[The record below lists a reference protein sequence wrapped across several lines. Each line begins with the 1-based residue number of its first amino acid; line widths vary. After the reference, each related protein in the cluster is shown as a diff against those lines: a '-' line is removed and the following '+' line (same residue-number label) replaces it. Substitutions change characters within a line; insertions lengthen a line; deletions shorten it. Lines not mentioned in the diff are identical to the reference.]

1 MRVVAKI
8 GTASVTDAHGHIS
21 SAAIAKLVDE
31 VAGLRIDG
39 HEVIVVSSG
48 AVAAGVAAL
57 KMRAR
62 PTDMRTLQAVSA
74 VGQARLVEAYDVQ
87 LGRHGLVGA
96 QLLVDPYDFVER
108 RQYLHLRSTL
118 DRLIEL
124 GTVPIVNENDAI
136 ANDELRYGDND
147 RIAALLANSVRAD
160 VLVLLTDMDGVYT
173 ADPRS
178 NAGAALIPLVAADD
192 PLMAITAG
200 RGGSGRGSG
209 GMASKLTAARMASW
223 SGIRCV
229 IGRADRDGILAGAVS
244 ADLIGTTFAP
254 HDRTLSARKLWIAFA
269 ADVAGSIRVDAG
281 ARSALVNRP
290 NSLLPAGVVGV
301 DGSFN
306 TGDVVDVVDP
316 GGVAFARGRVS
327 MSDGD
332 LRPVVGRHT
341 RDLPDG
347 MVHEIVHRDDLVVL
361 EPVTEVGARFNPR

>member
-1 MRVVAKI
+1 
-8 GTASVTDAHGHIS
+8 
-21 SAAIAKLVDE
+21 
-31 VAGLRIDG
+31 
-39 HEVIVVSSG
+39 
-48 AVAAGVAAL
+48 
-57 KMRAR
+57 
-62 PTDMRTLQAVSA
+62 
-74 VGQARLVEAYDVQ
+74 
-87 LGRHGLVGA
+87 
-96 QLLVDPYDFVER
+96 
-108 RQYLHLRSTL
+108 
-118 DRLIEL
+118 
-124 GTVPIVNENDAI
+124 
-136 ANDELRYGDND
+136 
-147 RIAALLANSVRAD
+147 
-160 VLVLLTDMDGVYT
+160 
-173 ADPRS
+173 
-178 NAGAALIPLVAADD
+178 
-192 PLMAITAG
+192 
-200 RGGSGRGSG
+200 
-209 GMASKLTAARMASW
+209 MASKLTAARMASW